1 MKLIKSFLFFVLL
14 LFSVGARGQYT
25 SENSFMRKALV
36 VYHKNSKGFYQ
47 CDENVMVESVQ
58 NITSVYAYDKKANN
72 LFVRTI
78 NGNYVITLNKD
89 YAKFIKNNK
98 QIPKLSEVEI
108 NKIVKAVNENLS
120 KFYSEKNDSIKQA
133 IKRMREKEIEDSIRN
148 VEKQR
153 REQEEI
159 QKIQLARE
167 QGFESYRK
175 KFYYSIVPVNQ
186 MKLKCSVC
194 NKTIATDYLKCSSI
208 QNDSIY
214 FRTSVTKEL
223 NDEYSEMHVAP
234 ISKELKTNPNFMYH
248 IQAFKDSLCADS
260 IFDKEFL
267 DFYNNEEIY
276 NHYARVKKIAPFGYM
291 EDWGWDDEF
300 SVSFHFDYVN
310 INPKT
315 IKYIDVYWK
324 ITNDVGDV
332 RKTGHFKGTGPL
344 KQYMSANW
352 SWDSSSYYVA
362 GDASNMEITKVIL
375 TYMNGTQKVLG
386 KSQVHVNNTSNY
398 TDEMETDDLSSYH
411 YISSYSINNNGY
423 VDSPA
428 MYAKGAIE
436 LYNDIQSNLVY
447 DHNIGKKAIVNSI
460 LKLEIKEDGTVGEIK
475 VDESL
480 SDKYDK
486 MAIDAAK
493 KLSNFIPA
501 TNEGEKVKV
510 WFVLPVTFWFE

>member
-1 MKLIKSFLFFVLL
+1 
-14 LFSVGARGQYT
+14 
-25 SENSFMRKALV
+25 
-36 VYHKNSKGFYQ
+36 
-47 CDENVMVESVQ
+47 
-58 NITSVYAYDKKANN
+58 
-72 LFVRTI
+72 
-78 NGNYVITLNKD
+78 
-89 YAKFIKNNK
+89 
-98 QIPKLSEVEI
+98 
-108 NKIVKAVNENLS
+108 
-120 KFYSEKNDSIKQA
+120 
-133 IKRMREKEIEDSIRN
+133 
-148 VEKQR
+148 
-153 REQEEI
+153 
-159 QKIQLARE
+159 
-167 QGFESYRK
+167 
-175 KFYYSIVPVNQ
+175 
-186 MKLKCSVC
+186 
-194 NKTIATDYLKCSSI
+194 
-208 QNDSIY
+208 
-214 FRTSVTKEL
+214 
-223 NDEYSEMHVAP
+223 
-234 ISKELKTNPNFMYH
+234 
-248 IQAFKDSLCADS
+248 
-260 IFDKEFL
+260 
-267 DFYNNEEIY
+267 
-276 NHYARVKKIAPFGYM
+276 M

-447 DHNIGKKAIVNSI
+447 DHNIGKKQLSI
-460 LKLEIKEDGTVGEIK
+460 L
-475 VDESL
+475 
-480 SDKYDK
+480 
-486 MAIDAAK
+486 
-493 KLSNFIPA
+493 F
-501 TNEGEKVKV
+501 
-510 WFVLPVTFWFE
+510 